1 MTRKLGEDREL
12 TPLDFLLF
20 GPSVTFLSARTSD
33 GFAPVARALVPAF
46 FVLFHLVIGFRI
58 EQARHDARRRGR
70 SRVAMWLLTAVLFN
84 QDFLF
89 GRPGTDRV
97 ADPRLRCNG
106 FALLPR
112 SVLLSLP
119 LRPANFARSCR
130 SGDRRGIF
138 GNSSPAPTL
147 GNRRTLALQ
156 AVGATLPAQVA
167 PQAAPASG
175 RTACGSDVP
184 RPAATSSSEHA
195 SPAVRRSSSVGA
207 ASSSVKGG
215 TKGGHWGGVKVD
227 LLRKRL
233 RLGKAA
239 VSGAGTQ
246 SGDACEGGP

>member
-70 SRVAMWLLTAVLFN
+70 SRVSNVAAYGCAF
-84 QDFLF
+84 QPGFPF

-112 SVLLSLP
+112 SVPLP
-119 LRPANFARSCR
+119 VYAGPAGKFARSPR
-130 SGDRRGIF
+130 SATRLATEEF
-138 GNSSPAPTL
+138 LATAPGQLIWSILTPRHSL
-147 GNRRTLALQ
+147 IVLIA
-156 AVGATLPAQVA
+156 
-167 PQAAPASG
+167 
-175 RTACGSDVP
+175 VP
-184 RPAATSSSEHA
+184 RRITDTP
-195 SPAVRRSSSVGA
+195 SP
-207 ASSSVKGG
+207 
-215 TKGGHWGGVKVD
+215 
-227 LLRKRL
+227 
-233 RLGKAA
+233 
-239 VSGAGTQ
+239 
-246 SGDACEGGP
+246 